1 MEKARL
7 VMNWDKDFLLPE
19 QVPIIGTYHVAMM
32 NDWVPLVQEQ
42 EARLVKSGLLGVTS
56 KVFVGMVGDADVK
69 KWQMTTELS
78 SKALIVRD
86 PEIKHCENP
95 TLNALYQE
103 ARSSPYFK
111 AWYIHTKGISSSLR
125 TVGTKEMPAGDPE
138 AIRDWRLVMEYFVID
153 RFKDCIS
160 ILNQCDVCGV
170 KLQREHRYFSG
181 NFWWANSTHLKRLP
195 PVLGK
200 DRLFAE
206 KWVGMAPGILR
217 NLYNCEVSY
226 TKRLPEEE
234 YRPSSKEFG
243 HG

>member
-1 MEKARL
+1 MEKASL
-7 VMNWDKDFLLPE
+7 VMNWDKEVFLSE

-42 EARLVKSGLLGVTS
+42 EARLIKSGLLGVTS
-56 KVFVGMVGDADVK
+56 KVFVGMVGGDDVK

-103 ARSSPYFK
+103 ALSSFYFK
-111 AWYIHTKGISSSLR
+111 AWYIHTKGISSRFR
-125 TVGTKEMPAGDPE
+125 TVGTKEMPSGDPE

-160 ILNQCDVCGV
+160 ILN
-170 KLQREHRYFSG
+170 
-181 NFWWANSTHLKRLP
+181 STHLKKLP
-195 PVLGK
+195 VVLGK

-206 KWVGMAPGILR
+206 KWIGMSPGVLH
-217 NLYNCEVSY
+217 NLYNCDVSY
-226 TKRLPEEE
+226 TKRLPEKE
-234 YRPSSKEFG
+234 YKP
-243 HG
+243 